1 MRISK
6 DHGHA
11 CSVEAIGSYERGYI
25 IKECG
30 KKFLL

>member
-11 CSVEAIGSYERGYI
+11 CSVETIGPEVDISRNSILALSGT
-25 IKECG
+25 
-30 KKFLL
+30 L